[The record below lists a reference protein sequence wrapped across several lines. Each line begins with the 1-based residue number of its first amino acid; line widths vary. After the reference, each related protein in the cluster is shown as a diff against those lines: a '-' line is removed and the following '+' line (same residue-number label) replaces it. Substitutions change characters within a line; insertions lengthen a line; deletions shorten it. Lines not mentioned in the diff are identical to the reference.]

1 MEFKKK
7 DFVWVSFC
15 ISTYKR
21 PLFLNQQLQS
31 ILKQSF
37 QNFEIV
43 ISDNDPDCSGRDV
56 VKDLRNDKLKYYSND
71 VNLGMMKSFNKSI
84 ERSSGE
90 YIVTITDDDPIVPEM
105 LEKFYELAKKYPNL
119 GIYAGCSRSG
129 KKENDI
135 EIFDNKNF
143 LFQILNPA
151 LTKNLL
157 WSSCI
162 IRKDV
167 LLSIGGIPEYG
178 SPHLADHAMIAL
190 CGTANGGVIIN
201 KMFSEI
207 TTHEQNF
214 SKGNIELYSIAC
226 KQFYNL
232 ISKTVDKNFYI
243 KDGQNIII
251 KHLDRWFI
259 VAMFSLRKY
268 YTYQNPKK
276 EVIKKI
282 DLESKTI
289 LELDFMKHIKIHY
302 YIKLI
307 IFNLKKPLFLA
318 KILH

>member
-1 MEFKKK
+1 MEFRKEQS
-7 DFVWVSFC
+7 VWVSFC

-21 PLFLNQQLQS
+21 PLLLKLQLES

-43 ISDNDPDCSGRDV
+43 ISDNDPDCSAWDV
-56 VKDLRNDKLKYYSND
+56 IKTLANDKLKYFSN
-71 VNLGMMKSFNKSI
+71 VENIGMMKSFNKSI

-90 YIVTITDDDPIVPEM
+90 YVVTITDDDPILPEM
-105 LEKFYELAKKYPNL
+105 LEKFYELEKTYPDF

-129 KKENDI
+129 KNENDI

-143 LFQILNPA
+143 LFQILNPS

-207 TTHEQNF
+207 TTHENNF

-232 ISKTVDKNFYI
+232 ITNAVHKNLYT
-243 KDGQNIII
+243 KDGHNILI

-276 EVIKKI
+276 EVIKQI

-289 LELDFMKHIKIHY
+289 LELDFMKHMKIHY
-302 YIKLI
+302 YFKLM